1 MSERLRGSAV
11 NAPAFIRFVKKCNE
25 IGVAIHSFRFLRD
38 SELVAAA
45 DFAPYTGKEKMH
57 VYSLSKAFTS
67 AAVGIA
73 VDEGILS
80 LDEKV
85 SEIFPDTP
93 VSISSKIMVGNSL
106 WAEMS
111 ALSDSITR
119 AISPPEAIFEMLHS
133 GMFLFELNKNVTSSV
148 PVG

>member
-57 VYSLSKAFTS
+57 VYSLSKALTKRCLRFFPTKSLMLS
-67 AAVGIA
+67 A
-73 VDEGILS
+73 
-80 LDEKV
+80 K
-85 SEIFPDTP
+85 T
-93 VSISSKIMVGNSL
+93 
-106 WAEMS
+106 
-111 ALSDSITR
+111 
-119 AISPPEAIFEMLHS
+119 
-133 GMFLFELNKNVTSSV
+133 
-148 PVG
+148 

>member
-45 DFAPYTGKEKMH
+45 DFAPYTGKEKMQ

-85 SEIFPDTP
+85 SEIFPDKMP
-93 VSISSKIMVGNSL
+93 EIG
-106 WAEMS
+106 
-111 ALSDSITR
+111 R
-119 AISPPEAIFEMLHS
+119 AH
-133 GMFLFELNKNVTSSV
+133 V
-148 PVG
+148 